1 MASSFVRQ
9 LIGQIV
15 FYAFGLFNYFLF
27 LGLFIKNGTFF
38 KKDTE
43 QDKLQYD
50 IGMAKA
56 LSHADAFADGYI
68 AERDRFWNLAKEP
81 LPGFKHYF
89 YTLRNGFKL
98 HYLCNRAGPKSG
110 SLVIFLHGFPDS
122 SMIWKHLMQESAIPK
137 NDATLVCVDLPGYGG
152 SDSLKVYDTEVL
164 EALTEFI
171 VAMRDK
177 YIPEEET
184 DSANTFVVG
193 HDWGCVLG
201 FRLAADAP
209 CLADRFILTN
219 APHVDLAIANKDRI
233 INSASKI
240 FKQFKQSPKQ
250 NFGCLAKSFNT
261 LKPLLLQ
268 TMMMGYIF
276 MFNLPSFFV
285 RSMGTAGNFSFLR
298 GANWSGYDKHSNEY
312 RVQEGMA
319 STFGPGPQE
328 CKSTLDDGT
337 TYGPSVL
344 RRAKSPGEAFWN
356 MTGYYRDG
364 IASQPWTKSLE
375 TIADL
380 YALENSASES
390 NSPSSRRRSSI
401 SNHILFSEHIKGK
414 LNAPAYVLWGEKDR
428 ACGKSIC
435 LDGLCDY
442 LDKDSEVTILPRSGH
457 WTPVGKEAR
466 TALAIAIGLFAGKD
480 ARPVPKMTAEVQ
492 KVYPDAVLMVK
503 K

>member
-50 IGMAKA
+50 IGIVKV
-56 LSHADAFADGYI
+56 LSHADAFANDYI

-89 YTLRNGFKL
+89 YPLRNGFKL

-122 SMIWKHLMQESAIPK
+122 SMIWRHLMQESAIPK

-219 APHVDLAIANKDRI
+219 APHV
-233 INSASKI
+233 
-240 FKQFKQSPKQ
+240 
-250 NFGCLAKSFNT
+250 
-261 LKPLLLQ
+261 
-268 TMMMGYIF
+268 
-276 MFNLPSFFV
+276 
-285 RSMGTAGNFSFLR
+285 
-298 GANWSGYDKHSNEY
+298 
-312 RVQEGMA
+312 
-319 STFGPGPQE
+319 
-328 CKSTLDDGT
+328 
-337 TYGPSVL
+337 
-344 RRAKSPGEAFWN
+344 
-356 MTGYYRDG
+356 
-364 IASQPWTKSLE
+364 
-375 TIADL
+375 
-380 YALENSASES
+380 
-390 NSPSSRRRSSI
+390 SSI
-401 SNHILFSEHIKGK
+401 SITQVRVF
-414 LNAPAYVLWGEKDR
+414 A
-428 ACGKSIC
+428 
-435 LDGLCDY
+435 
-442 LDKDSEVTILPRSGH
+442 DSLIPG
-457 WTPVGKEAR
+457 
-466 TALAIAIGLFAGKD
+466 
-480 ARPVPKMTAEVQ
+480 RPCNCQ
-492 KVYPDAVLMVK
+492 
-503 K
+503 